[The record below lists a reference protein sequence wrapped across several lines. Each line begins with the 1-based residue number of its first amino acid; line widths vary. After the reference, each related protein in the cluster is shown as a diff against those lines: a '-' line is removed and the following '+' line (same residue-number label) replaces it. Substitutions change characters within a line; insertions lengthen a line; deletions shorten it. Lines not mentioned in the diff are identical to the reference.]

1 MMKILNK
8 LVVVG
13 AFLVAGLCVTAA
25 TAEAA
30 SRQHGSTRPAAK
42 SATKSAT
49 KPTTKSQAKS
59 ATNPTTKS
67 AARSETKPTSKSA
80 AKSKAHEPSARHH
93 VRYQQGKRF
102 VLAKPQFVAAAA
114 PEPEFDSE
122 GDPILRSHAFVVQDQ
137 TTGHVLLERNSDTV
151 LPIASITKLMS
162 AMVVLDAQQGM
173 SDLLEISDSDVDY
186 LRGSSSRLA
195 VGTILSR
202 EDMLRLM
209 LMSSENRAAAAL
221 ARYYTGGTGAFI
233 AAMNRKAASLGLR
246 ETRFYDSSGLN
257 AGNVSSARDLVQ
269 MVGAAAHYPLIR
281 EFSTTAE
288 YLVEVGGRLRQFH
301 NTNPLVANA
310 DWQIGVSKTGYIRES
325 GKCLVMQAWLRS
337 KPLIIVLLDSAS
349 RYTRVADAARI
360 KKWLEGAL
368 LTQNGPALR
377 AAGGQ
382 S

>member
-1 MMKILNK
+1 MEIMKILNK
-8 LVVVG
+8 AFVLGGLVL
-13 AFLVAGLCVTAA
+13 ASIGLTATPA
-25 TAEAA
+25 DAA
-30 SRQHGSTRPAAK
+30 SRHHGSSRLVAK
-42 SATKSAT
+42 SVT
-49 KPTTKSQAKS
+49 
-59 ATNPTTKS
+59 
-67 AARSETKPTSKSA
+67 
-80 AKSKAHEPSARHH
+80 KSKAKGPSARLH
-93 VRYQQGKRF
+93 VRYLKGKR
-102 VLAKPQFVAAAA
+102 VALARHHQTVAA
-114 PEPEFDSE
+114 PEPEFDSD
-122 GDPILRSHAFVVQDQ
+122 GDPILRSQAFLVQDQ
-137 TTGHVLLERNSDTV
+137 TTGTVLLERNSDAV

-162 AMVVLDAQQGM
+162 AMVVLDAKPSM
-173 SDLLEISDSDVDY
+173 SDLLEVADSDVDY

-195 VGTILSR
+195 VGAVLSR

-209 LMSSENRAAAAL
+209 LMSSENRAASAL
-221 ARYYTGGTGAFI
+221 ARHYPGGTSAFI
-233 AAMNRKAASLGLR
+233 AAMNRKAVALGLH
-246 ETRFYDSSGLN
+246 ETRFYDSTGLN

-288 YLVEVGGRLRQFH
+288 YLVEIGGRLRQFH

-325 GKCLVMQAWLRS
+325 GKCLVMQAWLKS

-368 LTQNGPALR
+368 LTHNGPTLR
-377 AAGGQ
+377 ASAGQ